1 MNKDAVILLSGGLD
15 STVSLAKAKEKYD
28 IKLALF
34 FNYGQKSFEK
44 EKLSAQQIA
53 EYYGIKLKVI
63 ELNWLKEITNTS
75 LVNNSSN
82 IPKLDKD
89 DLGDLDKTIS
99 SMKNVWVPNRN
110 ALFINIAAAFCD
122 SFGYDTIII
131 GANKAEAVTF
141 PDNSEN
147 FISAINKT
155 LIYSAQNK
163 PQVVAPLINMEKE
176 AIIKLGYELNVP
188 FEKIRSCNESSEK
201 HCGKCESCLRLK
213 RGLERLGLSD
223 ILKLLFE

>member
-1 MNKDAVILLSGGLD
+1 MNKNAVILLSGGLD
-15 STVSLAKAKEKYD
+15 STVSLAKAKENYD

-34 FNYGQKSFEK
+34 FDYGQKSFK
-44 EKLSAQQIA
+44 QEKLSAQNIA
-53 EYYGIKLKVI
+53 EYYGIKFKVI
-63 ELNWLKEITNTS
+63 KLNWLKKITNTS
-75 LVNNSSN
+75 LVNQNN
-82 IPKLDKD
+82 NVPKLSKD
-89 DLGDLDKTIS
+89 DLCDLDVTEA

-122 SFGYDTIII
+122 SYEYDTIII
-131 GANKAEAVTF
+131 GANKEEAATF
-141 PDNSEN
+141 SDNSEK
-147 FISAINKT
+147 FIKAINNT
-155 LIYSAQNK
+155 LIYSALNK

-188 FEKIRSCNESSEK
+188 FEKIRSCYESAEK
-201 HCGKCESCLRLK
+201 HCGKCESCMRLK